1 MSATTTD
8 LSEVTEPQTAP
19 ETVDQ
24 PSAEGAQ
31 TPEQMADQIEQAASN
46 ERRSS
51 AAKRISELTRKWRE
65 AERRAELA
73 ERGINNAGQGTEIG
87 ANDEFVPRSDV
98 ERLAFQRARELASQ
112 ETLNQ
117 AANRTAAEGKKLFPD
132 FDDAVRELADLGVS
146 QRREFLEAITDLP
159 NGAAVFHHLGK
170 NPDLAL
176 DVADLTPHR
185 MAIRLAKLSQEI
197 AASPAKPISA
207 APDPVRPLAGA
218 STPRPKSLNEAKSM
232 DEWVRLRE
240 AQIKA
245 EAGDA

>member
-8 LSEVTEPQTAP
+8 LSEITEPQTAP
-19 ETVDQ
+19 EAVEQ
-24 PSAEGAQ
+24 PAAEGGQ
-31 TPEQMADQIEQAASN
+31 TPEQMADQIEQEAAHK
-46 ERRSS
+46 RRSLS
-51 AAKRISELTRKWRE
+51 ARRISELTRKWRAAE
-65 AERRAELA
+65 ERAEAAERASIEAR
-73 ERGINNAGQGTEIG
+73 QGGEFG
-87 ANDEFVPRSDV
+87 VNENFVPLSEV
-98 ERLAFQRARELASQ
+98 ERLAVERARELASQ
-112 ETLNQ
+112 ESLNQ

-132 FDDAVRELADLGVS
+132 FDESVRELAVLGVS
-146 QRREFLEAITDLP
+146 ARREFLEAIIDLP

-197 AASPAKPISA
+197 AASPVKPISA

-218 STPRPKSLNEAKSM
+218 STPRPKSLNEAKTM